1 MHRVRCWVS
10 VLGHLDHHEG
20 AGETPWNAAW
30 EPTYRLDPPWM
41 AVAHAFL
48 GAPILDDQVLG
59 PATAA

>member
-10 VLGHLDHHEG
+10 VLGQLDHHEG
-20 AGETPWNAAW
+20 AGKTPWDATW
-30 EPTYRLDPPWM
+30 GPMDRLLPQWM
-41 AVAHAFL
+41 AAEHAFL